1 MKNDIVFNEQVVKD
15 LEAIADEL
23 EKRGEGIFE
32 FWGRD
37 DDYEQGRRMGL
48 LDAAE
53 YLRQLAEKVK
63 QI

>member
-1 MKNDIVFNEQVVKD
+1 MKKMSFNERAAKD

-23 EKRGEGIFE
+23 EERAEGISE

-37 DDYEQGRRMGL
+37 DEYEQGRRMGL

-53 YLRQLAEKVK
+53 YLRQRADELKNA
-63 QI
+63 